1 MRVSYRGNHRV
12 IRGGGGVQ
20 ARYDEAVKRPCACY
34 GPGIFEWWPGM

>member
-20 ARYDEAVKRPCACY
+20 ATRLWNVRARITDRVFSSGDPVCK
-34 GPGIFEWWPGM
+34 